1 MSRKDDVRA
10 PRKVW
15 RMSANA
21 PLGEIITIGSVPE
34 ERQERSVV
42 ADAGQSVAEG
52 DWVTSSW
59 DLLTGLE
66 VKDYTGRVPLRVFD
80 RLFKD

>member
-21 PLGEIITIGSVPE
+21 PLGEILTVRPVSEEPRQPSVA
-34 ERQERSVV
+34 
-42 ADAGQSVAEG
+42 ADLGQWGAEG

-66 VKDYTGRVPLRVFD
+66 VRDYTGRVSPRVFD
-80 RLFKD
+80 KLFKD

>member
-1 MSRKDDVRA
+1 MSRKEPPRA

-15 RMSANA
+15 RMSTNA
-21 PLGEIITIGSVPE
+21 PLGEIVSVGSAADPPG
-34 ERQERSVV
+34 V
-42 ADAGQSVAEG
+42 ARIAGDAGQWVVEG

-66 VKDYTGRVPLRVFD
+66 VKDYTGRVPPRVFD
-80 RLFKD
+80 KLFKD

>member
-1 MSRKDDVRA
+1 MSRKDE
-10 PRKVW
+10 PQQTRKVW

-21 PLGEIITIGSVPE
+21 PLGEIITVAPAPE
-34 ERQERSVV
+34 PREV
-42 ADAGQSVAEG
+42 ASPRVDEWSSDG

-66 VKDYTGRVPLRVFD
+66 IKDYTDRVPPRVFD
-80 RLFKD
+80 KLFRD

>member
-1 MSRKDDVRA
+1 MSGKDQPPA
-10 PRKVW
+10 ARKVW

-21 PLGEIITIGSVPE
+21 PLGEIITVAPTRE
-34 ERQERSVV
+34 AQEVV
-42 ADAGQSVAEG
+42 RPPVDEWSAEG

-66 VKDYTGRVPLRVFD
+66 VKDYTDRVPPRVFD
-80 RLFKD
+80 KLFKD